1 MGLAAGLYRREAS
14 RPVRD
19 GRRKKE
25 VPRARLAFLFL
36 FLLGAGI
43 RAVDVWHP
51 VDRPS
56 WRECDI
62 ASISRNYYREG
73 MNLFYPRIDW
83 RGEGPGYAEMEFPL
97 YPWLIALLYRLWG
110 YHEVAGRLLAYLFS
124 LATIVVFFKLAR
136 YLLPLTGAIIAS
148 LFFVLSPL
156 AITISTALQSEG
168 LMFLTYLL
176 AAYAFVRWLDKS
188 SWRDYGVALV
198 ATALSILAKATAAH
212 IGLLF
217 AILVLRQMGIAAI
230 RQIRIWFFAIAS
242 LLPGLLWYAHAHR
255 LWLAYGNSLGVS
267 NEYHWAGWDLFTNPN
282 FVVDIGRSEALYV
295 WMPAGVIVA
304 ILGVWL
310 RRYETERAVSYSLL
324 WLAAILVYYLI
335 IARTSG
341 DDWAV
346 YYHIVSL
353 PPVAL
358 LIGVGGDVIGQ
369 IKLPFRLL
377 TTATFSLGIIAMLSG
392 AIGVLSLLGGWPV
405 FFPSISNW
413 TVKIAGVSGLA
424 ALVLIV
430 ILLDSSSNRWGEI
443 TKERPLLSGLVVA
456 ASLLTV
462 LCITFLSQVRQ
473 VLFDLYSSRRPSEL
487 YTCAQKFARFVPQGA
502 LILASGGT
510 CKDPTG
516 YPVAYNASY
525 MFYWMDRKG
534 FNICEEEQSLEA
546 IAAFAERGAKYF
558 VAEKKSLSA
567 KPGLEVQ
574 LRNAL
579 QVVSECEQAILF
591 QLPQSVMVK
600 SLK

>member
-1 MGLAAGLYRREAS
+1 MPR
-14 RPVRD
+14 VRF
-19 GRRKKE
+19 
-25 VPRARLAFLFL
+25 VFLFL
-36 FLLGAGI
+36 FLLGASI

-62 ASISRNYYREG
+62 ASIARNYYRES

-83 RGEGPGYAEMEFPL
+83 RGEGPGYAEMEFPI

-110 YHEVAGRLLAYLFS
+110 YHEVGGRLLAYLFS
-124 LATIVVFFKLAR
+124 LATIVIFFKLAR

-176 AAYAFVRWLDKS
+176 AVYAFIRWLDES
-188 SWRDYGVALV
+188 SWRDYGIALV

-217 AILVLRQMGIAAI
+217 AILVLRQIGIGAF
-230 RQIRIWFFAIAS
+230 RQIRIWFFALAS
-242 LLPGLLWYAHAHR
+242 LLPGILWYAHAHR

-282 FVVDIGRSEALYV
+282 FIVNIGRSEALYV

-304 ILGVWL
+304 VLGVWL
-310 RRYETERAVSYSLL
+310 KRYETERAVSCSLL

-377 TTATFSLGIIAMLSG
+377 TTATVSLGIIALLSG
-392 AIGVLSLLGGWPV
+392 TIGGLSFLGIGPA
-405 FFPSISNW
+405 FSPSLSDW
-413 TVKIAGVSGLA
+413 VVKIAGASGLA
-424 ALVLIV
+424 TLVLMV
-430 ILLDSSSNRWGEI
+430 ILLERSGNRWREMA
-443 TKERPLLSGLVVA
+443 KEKLLLPGLLGA

-462 LCITFLSQVRQ
+462 LCITFLSQVKQ
-473 VLFDLYSSRRPSEL
+473 VLFDLYSSRRPSGL
-487 YTCAQKFARFVPQGA
+487 YTCAQKFAQLVPDGA
-502 LILASGGT
+502 LILASGGA

-567 KPGLEVQ
+567 KPGLETH
-574 LRNAL
+574 LRNSL
-579 QVVSECEQAILF
+579 PLVSECEQALLF
-591 QLPQSVMVK
+591 QLPQPVGVK
-600 SLK
+600 SPE